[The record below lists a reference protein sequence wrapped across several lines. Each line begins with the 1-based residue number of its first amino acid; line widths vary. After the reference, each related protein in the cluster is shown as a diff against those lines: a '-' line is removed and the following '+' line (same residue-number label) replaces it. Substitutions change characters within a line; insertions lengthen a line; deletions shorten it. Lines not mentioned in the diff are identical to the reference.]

1 MEYQKIINLL
11 NNKSNQTSKFRTKN
25 SVEINNNLHET
36 CSACGQIR
44 LKTSMLRSCLLIK
57 VMHICL

>member
-11 NNKSNQTSKFRTKN
+11 NNKSNQTSKFRT
-25 SVEINNNLHET
+25 SNLHGT